1 MTRAANSSAAAA
13 TLNTYLP
20 ELAAGELWDRLHD
33 KLIAEAERTGDAAA
47 AEAAA
52 EAEVHVAQPAPY
64 DPALDR
70 EGRFLDYFSHFVR
83 SWADRAE
90 GAVAASPAVAPG
102 NTIVHDFV
110 HGQAEAVSSLMLR
123 TLLDELH
130 RRRAGGLLS
139 GDTPEE
145 RYRSFRAW
153 TNSPAG
159 HAELLQR
166 HPQVFRAVRARVR
179 GSEDYL
185 LHLIG
190 EVERHH
196 QLLTER
202 IPGVGPRPRI
212 TAVAM
217 GAGDTH
223 NGGKSTARILLSGSG
238 GDSRVLYKP
247 HPIEAEVGYNAFVA
261 WANAHMGTGLRTISA
276 VPTGDGGFVE
286 YVRTEKF
293 AGPAEEY
300 FAHIGRLAG
309 LLYLLKAVD
318 IHYENVV
325 TCAEGPVVVDTETL
339 LTPRLKTTPAGG
351 DRSAAR
357 EAARAITES
366 VAGIGILPM
375 VVKSSD
381 SDRGLDIGAIGY
393 DQGQEIPYRTLLVRN
408 HGRDDMFTE
417 LAEGRT
423 AAVNANLSVFGAA
436 DVPVPVQ
443 RDIIKAE
450 FRRILEYARSHSGAV
465 LEAIDTC
472 LGDAW
477 FRHVNQ
483 PTMFYA
489 QLLRMATHPKA
500 LGDPLVRAAILNR
513 VVLRTG
519 DAHELA
525 DEEARQLG
533 AWDVPY
539 FSYAPRSTALFARGD
554 APGGQKVVR
563 TEAFDEPPLETI
575 RTRITTLSPEVIDRE
590 LLMVDLAFVNKLPVD
605 EETTG
610 FAPLRPAGEAPAE
623 VPRDRLLREA
633 ARIGD
638 ELVATMVPSGDEG
651 HPATWIAPQVM
662 TSEQSQWS
670 PGTLGYDLYGGSPGL
685 ALLLAGLARETGDR
699 TYADAAMR
707 VLGPLEDQIRR
718 GALEGPRISVGGMT
732 GLAGTAYAITTAR
745 RLLGTTGVMTAGELA
760 RELARRAAPD
770 AGCDFVSGMAGTL
783 AVCLVLHRD
792 AKDDA
797 DRKLAEEAART
808 VAAVE
813 AAALRQD
820 IAEHG
825 RVTPYTGYAHG
836 AMGIAPV
843 LLAYAAAFD
852 DADGRDLGLGIL
864 ASVLDAYDADD
875 RDWPRVW
882 GGTDRSYA
890 WCHGAPGMLLG
901 ALTAEEHAPGTI
913 PRAQLERLA
922 WLTLER
928 GFGNNPT
935 YCHGDLASAEIAVMA
950 ERALPGLFGGRLPGD
965 LYPRLF
971 AEVVERYEERAD
983 TKYAYT
989 TSLLVG
995 RAGFAWSVLRHLD
1008 PGAYPCVLR
1017 LA

>member
-1 MTRAANSSAAAA
+1 MTRAAISSPAAEI
-13 TLNTYLP
+13 LNKYLP
-20 ELAAGELWDRLHD
+20 ELPAGEIWDRLHD
-33 KLIAEAERTGDAAA
+33 KLAGEVARAGAAGA
-47 AEAAA
+47 S
-52 EAEVHVAQPAPY
+52 EVHVAQPPAY
-64 DPALDR
+64 EPALDP
-70 EGRFLDYFSHFVR
+70 EGRFLDYFTHFVR
-83 SWADRAE
+83 VWADRVDD
-90 GAVAASPAVAPG
+90 AVAASPAVAPG

-110 HGQAEAVSSLMLR
+110 HSQAEALSSLMLR

-130 RRRAGGLLS
+130 RHRAGGLLS

-153 TNSPAG
+153 TNSAAG
-159 HAELLQR
+159 HAELLRR
-166 HPQVFRAVRARVR
+166 HPHLFHAVRTRVR
-179 GSEDYL
+179 SAENYL
-185 LHLIG
+185 LHLIA

-196 QLLTER
+196 ELLTAR

-212 TAVAM
+212 ATVSM

-223 NGGKSTARILLSGSG
+223 NGGRSAAQIRFADGGRI
-238 GDSRVLYKP
+238 LYKP

-261 WANAHMGTGLRTISA
+261 WANEHMGTGLRTISA
-276 VPTGDGGFVE
+276 VPATAGDGGFVE
-286 YVRTEKF
+286 YVRTEEF
-293 AGPAEEY
+293 AGTAEEY

-325 TCAEGPVVVDTETL
+325 TCADGPVVVDTETL
-339 LTPRLKTTPAGG
+339 LTPRLRTTPTDG

-393 DQGQEIPYRTLLVRN
+393 DPGQEIPYRTLLVRN
-408 HGRDDMFTE
+408 NGRDDMCVE

-423 AAVNANLSVFGAA
+423 AAANANLSVLGAA

-450 FRRILEYARSHSGAV
+450 FRRVLEYARSRPGEV
-465 LEAIDTC
+465 TDAIDAR

-489 QLLRMATHPKA
+489 QLLRMATHPTA
-500 LGDPLVRAAILNR
+500 LRDPLVRSAILNR

-525 DEEARQLG
+525 DEEARQLA

-539 FSYAPRSTALFARGD
+539 FSYAPRSTSLFAAGDTPGD
-554 APGGQKVVR
+554 AKVVR
-563 TEAFDEPPLETI
+563 TEAFAEAPLETV
-575 RTRITTLSPEVIDRE
+575 RARIAALSPDVIERE
-590 LLMVDLAFVNKLPVD
+590 LLMVDLAFVNKLPAD
-605 EETTG
+605 RETTG
-610 FAPLRPAGEAPAE
+610 FVPVRPAGEAPVA
-623 VPRDRLLREA
+623 VSRDRLLAEA
-633 ARIGD
+633 VRIGD
-638 ELVATMVPSGDEG
+638 GLVATMVPSRDER
-651 HPATWIAPQVM
+651 HPDTWIAPQVM

-685 ALLLAGLARETGDR
+685 ALALAGLARETGEAR
-699 TYADAAMR
+699 YADAALR
-707 VLGPLEDQIRR
+707 VLGPLEDQLRR
-718 GALEGPRISVGGMT
+718 GALEGPKISVGGMT
-732 GLAGTAYAITTAR
+732 GLAGTVYAITTAR
-745 RLLGTTGVMTAGELA
+745 RLLGTTGVLTAGGMA
-760 RELARRAAPD
+760 RELARRAGPD

-792 AKDDA
+792 ARDGA
-797 DRKLAEEAART
+797 DREAAGEAARA

-813 AAALRQD
+813 ARVLRQEL
-820 IAEHG
+820 AEHG

-843 LLAYAAAFD
+843 LLEYASVFD
-852 DADGRDLGLGIL
+852 DADVRELGLGIL
-864 ASVLDAYDADD
+864 ASVLGAYDESD

-901 ALTAEEHAPGTI
+901 ALAVERHAPGSV
-913 PRAQLERLA
+913 PRERLERLA
-922 WLTLER
+922 ELTLRR

-935 YCHGDLASAEIAVMA
+935 YCHGDIAGAEIAAMA
-950 ERALPGLFGGRLPGD
+950 ERQLPGLFGGRLAGD

-971 AEVVERYEERAD
+971 TEVVERYEERAD
-983 TKYAYT
+983 TKYGYSS
-989 TSLLVG
+989 SLLVG
-995 RAGFAWSVLRHLD
+995 RAGFAWSVLRHLG
-1008 PGAYPCVLR
+1008 PETYPCVLS